1 MAKLK
6 VLLNIV
12 PLLLLPH
19 TVLADS
25 GSSHGCGG
33 HGYMTTD
40 SGIIH
45 SQPPAQSRYD
55 NNMDCTWRI
64 HAPAGKVIRL
74 TSDWF
79 NVEQDGTC
87 SYDYLNVY
95 DGSNTGAKLIDKFC
109 GHRTLNI
116 LSSGQNLYLEFIT
129 DDSERLRGFELSYKF
144 VYASDTCGGRDFQC
158 RNSHRCIDYSMVCN
172 GITDC
177 VDGTDESTCSFTT
190 APISTPS
197 GSVHPISSG
206 ICNTDEFSCPDH
218 SCIPRTWL
226 CDGDNDCGDSSDER
240 NCGSSQGATVLP
252 ALSSGC
258 GSSRTQTG
266 MMGSFNSLNYP
277 SNYDTDLNCRWEINV
292 PTGMHIKLVFADKF
306 GLEDSENCMYDRVT
320 IYDGSQ
326 SNLIGKYCG
335 SQHPGT
341 MVLSSNHVIVQF
353 TSDDSNGD
361 IGFLLHWSATNA
373 SVVIP
378 GDSHTTPAPSGMNCT
393 QDIYINDTLSAGT
406 ISSPNFGVGLQYPPN
421 SRCVWR
427 FFAPFGYAI
436 RLTYTQFGVESGR
449 ACPFDSVTAFDGQTS
464 TGRMIAKNCGN
475 TIPAPVVSKTNAMF
489 VSFVTDGT
497 TQDMGFRA
505 TYTAE
510 KVSVSTQTVLTDQAC
525 HGSTPLVLNQTSGFI
540 YSERFT
546 LGMNY
551 PDNINCRWHIKA
563 PADKVITLQFNTFFL
578 EKDRSCQYDNLQV
591 LDGPLASS
599 PLIGRYCG
607 VIYPQKLTS
616 TGTDLYLRFQTDESE
631 NEIGFNITYTVHD
644 PIPTCAPSDF
654 TCSDGTC
661 IDRTSVCDGIKNC
674 ASGNDEVVCASNC
687 GIPAI
692 SPSLGNSRI
701 VGGKEATPGS
711 WPWQASIVYGSFKDH
726 MCGGTLISDQWVV
739 TAGHCFED
747 DRSTSSWHVV
757 LGNHHLNR
765 HDSHQIVVGV
775 SKVLVHER
783 YDQDTTENDITLLKL
798 ATPVTLNDYVNI
810 VCLPKRTVSSGQHCY
825 ITGFGDTMGTCCH
838 DVLKQAEIPII
849 DVTRCN
855 STRYTDGQVFNT
867 NICAGLD
874 KGGIDTCQGDS
885 GGPLVCNIDGKWQLE
900 GVTSWGVGCADP
912 MSPGVYTKVFDYVNW
927 IQQTIVQN

>member
-1 MAKLK
+1 MNAATAFWGRCVNAAKLK
-6 VLLNIV
+6 TTCSNAVDAQFIKPARVGETVVIEARTTRCGRRVAFLSAKIRSKEGRQLLAEGWHTK
-12 PLLLLPH
+12 LLM
-19 TVLADS
+19 DS
-25 GSSHGCGG
+25 GNSHGCGG
-33 HGYMTTD
+33 HGYLTTD

-64 HAPAGKVIRL
+64 HAPPGKVIRL
-74 TSDWF
+74 TSNWF

-129 DDSERLRGFELSYKF
+129 DYSNRLRGFELSYKF
-144 VYASDTCGGRDFQC
+144 VYAS
-158 RNSHRCIDYSMVCN
+158 
-172 GITDC
+172 
-177 VDGTDESTCSFTT
+177 
-190 APISTPS
+190 
-197 GSVHPISSG
+197 
-206 ICNTDEFSCPDH
+206 
-218 SCIPRTWL
+218 
-226 CDGDNDCGDSSDER
+226 
-240 NCGSSQGATVLP
+240 
-252 ALSSGC
+252 
-258 GSSRTQTG
+258 
-266 MMGSFNSLNYP
+266 
-277 SNYDTDLNCRWEINV
+277 
-292 PTGMHIKLVFADKF
+292 
-306 GLEDSENCMYDRVT
+306 
-320 IYDGSQ
+320 
-326 SNLIGKYCG
+326 GKYCG

-393 QDIYINDTLSAGT
+393 QDIYIYDTLSAGT

-525 HGSTPLVLNQTSGFI
+525 HGSTPLVLSQTSGFI

-616 TGTDLYLRFQTDESE
+616 TGTDLYLRFQTDESK

-644 PIPTCAPSDF
+644 PIP
-654 TCSDGTC
+654 
-661 IDRTSVCDGIKNC
+661 
-674 ASGNDEVVCASNC
+674 SNC

-692 SPSLGNSRI
+692 SPSFGNSRI

-739 TAGHCFED
+739 TAGHCFEE
-747 DRSTSSWHVV
+747 
-757 LGNHHLNR
+757 

-783 YDQDTTENDITLLKL
+783 YDHDTTENDIALLKL
-798 ATPVTLNDYVNI
+798 ANPVTLNDYVNI

-825 ITGFGDTMGTCCH
+825 ITGFGDTMGTCCR

-855 STRYTDGQVFNT
+855 STRYTNGQVFNT

-900 GVTSWGVGCADP
+900 GVTSWGVGCAERSRNQQNDP
-912 MSPGVYTKVFDYVNW
+912 IIAPSKLSNYEDWYL
-927 IQQTIVQN
+927 I